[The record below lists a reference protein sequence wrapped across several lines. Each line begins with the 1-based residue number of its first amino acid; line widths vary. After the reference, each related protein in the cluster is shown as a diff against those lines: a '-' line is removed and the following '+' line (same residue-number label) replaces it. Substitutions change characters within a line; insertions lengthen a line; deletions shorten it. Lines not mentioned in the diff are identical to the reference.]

1 MVWTVRRHDSA
12 LLKYSGLL
20 EQLEVLDNMMNPH
33 PPLLQRIPK
42 MLADQAY
49 APGRNVSPKS
59 KERSLNAM
67 ADPVAAAALR
77 DRDLLNAPYGH
88 PTHPPPSF
96 PAPVSFQLIL
106 ILIFHHFH

>member
-1 MVWTVRRHDSA
+1 
-12 LLKYSGLL
+12 
-20 EQLEVLDNMMNPH
+20 MNPH

-77 DRDLLNAPYGH
+77 DRDLLNVSGPCFL
-88 PTHPPPSF
+88 PINININISPLSLTH
-96 PAPVSFQLIL
+96 FQQI
-106 ILIFHHFH
+106 